1 MVHNRRPIWV
11 ARNPTKPSI
20 RASSGMMARVS
31 ATTCAA
37 SASERTSI
45 QVTLN
50 APSRASFPDAMSTLE
65 PKDTGAHL
73 VRLDHDLQAELLDEP
88 SPVEVALDGCD
99 VTVPYPDEVDAR
111 KRDRAAGGRS
121 APEGSRVGAPH
132 DPPSGDRVGIGDRGR
147 RQLEGEIG
155 KGREQRARVGAE
167 GLPAYRGFRRR
178 AAVRAARAEPF

>member
-11 ARNPTKPSI
+11 ARIPTKPSM

-111 KRDRAAGGRS
+111 NAIVRPVAGPPPNGPVLVPRMIHRAVTESASATGAAASSKERS
-121 APEGSRVGAPH
+121 
-132 DPPSGDRVGIGDRGR
+132 
-147 RQLEGEIG
+147 G
-155 KGREQRARVGAE
+155 KAVNVATRN
-167 GLPAYRGFRRR
+167 PASC
-178 AAVRAARAEPF
+178 